1 MPPVDENYSLG
12 LIERQVEALLFVSP
26 QPVSAE
32 TIAAHLGI
40 SAERAEAAIKTL
52 RAQYAKGRGI
62 TLLHL
67 GGGWQMATA
76 PDLADTVESFAAFLS
91 TQRIR
96 LSRAA
101 LETLSVIAYN
111 QPITMSE
118 IEEIRSVRC
127 DRVVETLL
135 KNGLIDRPRSDS
147 RKKSMRRYRTTNKF
161 LEIFGL
167 SSISALPTL
176 EELRGEYEEDGTD
189 EPEPENGAP
198 ENERRRRRTAMSEGT
213 IRLNRYLAM
222 CGAGAR
228 RKVEEFITAGR
239 VRINGETVTEPGRQ
253 VAPGDVVELDGRE
266 LSPVEPTYLIFNKP
280 KGVLSAVEDSRER
293 TVIDILP
300 PSMDRLRLF
309 PVGRLD
315 RDSEGLII
323 LTNDGMF
330 SQELIHPRNGFTKTY
345 EVELRRSMDEPTLIR
360 WTKGV
365 DAEGVFLKPLSVRRL
380 ARNPMQCWF
389 EVVLGEGIKREIRL
403 MARALGNDVRRLLRR
418 KIGKLTLKTLPAGE
432 FISVDRETLWR
443 YIKEGKTV

>member
-1 MPPVDENYSLG
+1 
-12 LIERQVEALLFVSP
+12 
-26 QPVSAE
+26 
-32 TIAAHLGI
+32 
-40 SAERAEAAIKTL
+40 
-52 RAQYAKGRGI
+52 
-62 TLLHL
+62 
-67 GGGWQMATA
+67 
-76 PDLADTVESFAAFLS
+76 
-91 TQRIR
+91 
-96 LSRAA
+96 
-101 LETLSVIAYN
+101 
-111 QPITMSE
+111 
-118 IEEIRSVRC
+118 
-127 DRVVETLL
+127 
-135 KNGLIDRPRSDS
+135 
-147 RKKSMRRYRTTNKF
+147 
-161 LEIFGL
+161 
-167 SSISALPTL
+167 
-176 EELRGEYEEDGTD
+176 
-189 EPEPENGAP
+189 
-198 ENERRRRRTAMSEGT
+198 MSEGT

-239 VRINGETVTEPGRQ
+239 VRINGEIVDEPGRQ

-345 EVELRRSMDEPTLIR
+345 EVELRRPMDEPTLIQ

-380 ARNPMQCWF
+380 ARKARNPPH
-389 EVVLGEGIKREIRL
+389 G
-403 MARALGNDVRRLLRR
+403 ARAWKRRAPSAAPQNRQTDAEDAARRRIYIRRPRNALALHQRGENRIAKHVRTVHQAKQKQAAPGEDVRSGIFLSALQ
-418 KIGKLTLKTLPAGE
+418 
-432 FISVDRETLWR
+432 
-443 YIKEGKTV
+443 

>member
-1 MPPVDENYSLG
+1 
-12 LIERQVEALLFVSP
+12 
-26 QPVSAE
+26 
-32 TIAAHLGI
+32 
-40 SAERAEAAIKTL
+40 
-52 RAQYAKGRGI
+52 
-62 TLLHL
+62 
-67 GGGWQMATA
+67 
-76 PDLADTVESFAAFLS
+76 
-91 TQRIR
+91 
-96 LSRAA
+96 
-101 LETLSVIAYN
+101 
-111 QPITMSE
+111 
-118 IEEIRSVRC
+118 
-127 DRVVETLL
+127 
-135 KNGLIDRPRSDS
+135 
-147 RKKSMRRYRTTNKF
+147 
-161 LEIFGL
+161 
-167 SSISALPTL
+167 
-176 EELRGEYEEDGTD
+176 
-189 EPEPENGAP
+189 
-198 ENERRRRRTAMSEGT
+198 MSEGT

-228 RKVEEFITAGR
+228 RKVEVFITAGC

-345 EVELRRSMDEPTLIR
+345 EVELRRPMDEPTLIQ

-443 YIKEGKTV
+443 YIKEGKNV